1 MEKFKWGFYSFLAG
15 SLIGFI
21 IYAGSTAGSYHNA
34 TAVKIND
41 KQYIFKNGTVT
52 YIVNSN
58 EDGSLIMHRGNVGS
72 IKSEDGSVCQSVNF
86 SCGQPV
92 DFNSELYIS
101 EKEPETSKYDHKC
114 EECFENIEK

>member
-1 MEKFKWGFYSFLAG
+1 MGIIKIINIEQKE
-15 SLIGFI
+15 FI
-21 IYAGSTAGSYHNA
+21 WKNLSGDFTHNA